1 MHMKINKI
9 TINNNGYKIK
19 YFPQFQNPI
28 GTHRLHTAA
37 DHTWA
42 ETKTFNIIR
51 NGIPE
56 K

>member
-9 TINNNGYKIK
+9 TINNNDYKIK

-28 GTHRLHTAA
+28 GTHRLQAEA
-37 DHTWA
+37 DQTWA
-42 ETKTFNIIR
+42 EPKTLNTF